1 MTKLATSVLF
11 GLSAFALGCGSSNS
25 PAGTGGSSANGGA
38 TASGGSTVTSAT
50 GGSVAKGGATAAGGS
65 TVTSATGGSVAKGGA
80 TAAGGS
86 GAGGQA
92 SSGGTTASAGGTGGS
107 GGTGACT
114 LPSCLAT
121 LGAGCAPS
129 GDCTV
134 QHSVDTGDTNYC
146 YANGVKKITVLNV
159 AVDYST
165 DLTMT
170 KSGSTCFT
178 TSYTGNDFFN
188 SAGDLTVKNP
198 SGATV
203 ATLSM
208 DLETSTLYIVTCPGA
223 APVTLDMSCETVW
236 PVSGLT
242 ERSSGSC
249 TEGTCTP

>member
-1 MTKLATSVLF
+1 MTKLVTLVLF
-11 GLSAFALGCGSSNS
+11 GLSTFALGCGSSNS
-25 PAGTGGSSANGGA
+25 SAGAGGSSANGGA

-65 TVTSATGGSVAKGGA
+65 GAKGGA

-86 GAGGQA
+86 GAGGQS
-92 SSGGTTASAGGTGGS
+92 SSGGTTASAGGS
-107 GGTGACT
+107 GGTGSCI
-114 LPSCLAT
+114 LPSCLT
-121 LGAGCAPS
+121 NLGSSCTPS
-129 GDCTV
+129 GDCIV
-134 QHSVDTGDTNYC
+134 QHSVDTGDANYC
-146 YANGVKKITVLNV
+146 YANGVKKLTVLNV

-165 DLTMT
+165 DLTVT

-188 SAGDLTVKNP
+188 SAGDLTVKDP